1 MGYAPTGQGV
11 EMRSIDIWR
20 VRDGQLQEHW
30 DELNTLDV
38 YIQLGAAS
46 LLPPSVLTGVN
57 A

>member
-30 DELNTLDV
+30 DELDTLDV

-46 LLPPSVLTGVN
+46 LLPPSVPTEVN